1 MIIVLLFQRLYLA
14 VDRQYHEDE
23 NELVEQAKDNIISGL
38 QVSINAACTFPYTA
52 TCDNTTCSI
61 GDSVCKS
68 SSGIDVR

>member
-38 QVSINAACTFPYTA
+38 QVSINTACVYTA